1 MRKVLKY
8 KLDLGMNL
16 LQIPGGMTGHTIAGQ
31 PGQMGLCQLWT
42 VVDPEAPEQ
51 SVSVYL
57 AATGEALPDNI
68 DYLGTVLLN
77 GGALVFHALLVREP
91 TNG

>member
-8 KLDLGMNL
+8 KLELGMNV
-16 LQIPGGMTGHTIAGQ
+16 LQIPGGLCGHTVQGQ
-31 PGQMGLCQLWT
+31 AGQMGLCQLWT
-42 VVDPEAPEQ
+42 CADVDAPEQ
-51 SVSVYL
+51 SVGIYM
-57 AATGEALPDNI
+57 AATGEALPENT
-68 DYLGTVLLN
+68 DYLSTVLLN